1 MPRLGDDA
9 VLHGCIVHWV
19 QLKQVAAGAAVVAE
33 ESNTGPRQ
41 TFFR

>member
-19 QLKQVAAGAAVVAE
+19 QLKQVAAGTAVVAE

-41 TFFR
+41 TVFR